1 MLPLFFLSS
10 LHMMTLMQSRHM
22 RDMIIII
29 ASLLHL
35 RKSSLIYVT
44 CLFNVCFCCV
54 VFVFLNKVFNLIN
67 NLSIQ
72 S

>member
-1 MLPLFFLSS
+1 
-10 LHMMTLMQSRHM
+10 M

-44 CLFNVCFCCV
+44 CLFNVCFC
-54 VFVFLNKVFNLIN
+54 FLNKVFNLIN

>member
-1 MLPLFFLSS
+1 
-10 LHMMTLMQSRHM
+10 M

-67 NLSIQ
+67 NLSIP

>member
-44 CLFNVCFCCV
+44 CLFNVFLLCCFC
-54 VFVFLNKVFNLIN
+54 FLNKVFNLIN